1 MLSQIGLGFGLT
13 VIFSILM
20 CLHVVRTGRELF
32 WLFIIL
38 LAFPPLGGI
47 VYFVAIVLPELFRG
61 PGARKLGQAVGDT
74 LDPEREYRQAKQA
87 VEDTPTVHNKMRL
100 AAAAAELDR
109 HAEAET
115 LYGEAAQGIH
125 ADDPALLLGRA
136 RALVELERYDE
147 ALVLLGQVPDL
158 PQATLARARA
168 QEGLGRTDEAER
180 TYLSAVER
188 TPGLEAIARYAVFQ
202 AKTGRQ
208 AQAKETLA
216 EIEKRVRKAT
226 THFRAEAR
234 RWRDFAA
241 KEID

>member
-1 MLSQIGLGFGLT
+1 MFSQFGLVGFGLSML
-13 VIFSILM
+13 FSILL
-20 CLHVVRTGRELF
+20 CVHVVRSGREMF

-38 LAFPPLGGI
+38 IFQPLGGI
-47 VYFVAIVLPELFRG
+47 VYLVAIILPELFRG
-61 PGARKLGQAVGDT
+61 PGARKLGQAVGET
-74 LDPEREYRQAKQA
+74 LDPAREYRQARQA
-87 VEDTPTVHNKMRL
+87 VDDTPTVHNKMRL

-115 LYGEAAQGIH
+115 LYREAAQGIH

-147 ALVLLGQVPDL
+147 ALALLDQVPDL

-168 QEGLGRTDEAER
+168 QDGLGQTDAAER

-202 AKTGRQ
+202 AKTGRSDQ
-208 AQAKETLA
+208 ARETLA

-226 THFRAEAR
+226 THFRGEAR